1 MPCWQNDQNIF
12 TILQWPSRQ
21 DTMSH
26 FLTKIQALFAG
37 AALIA
42 LSIFAIEYSLI
53 AV

>member
-21 DTMSH
+21 DTTFNENSSP
-26 FLTKIQALFAG
+26 LFAR

>member
-1 MPCWQNDQNIF
+1 MAE
-12 TILQWPSRQ
+12 SRR

-26 FLTKIQALFAG
+26 LLTKIQNSLFAI

-53 AV
+53 VV